1 MPDRRLKIV
10 VLVNTL
16 APSRVPIY
24 AALAAQ
30 FQLLVLH
37 GGKESNRD
45 SWTNLEKA
53 LPNATVVKAWGWQ
66 IPFKRKQKGQVFDN
80 LYLHVTPGY
89 IWHLLK
95 FRPEALITNEMG
107 LRTMIALAYGTL
119 FRKPV
124 WVWWGGTCHTES
136 KIGTLKKIT
145 RRFVSAWAS
154 RWISY
159 GQTST
164 EYLQTLGVHRDRIL
178 QIQNAVD
185 ERPFLGNTL
194 PSRTRH
200 VRPLL
205 LCVGQLIARKGID
218 LLLNAVAT
226 VQNRGRDPFPV
237 GTARYKFFW
246 DCVSELNLKNV
257 FSSQPLRK
265 KWNAVYRNADTLIF
279 PTLEDPWGLVVNEA
293 MLSGLPVLCSK
304 YAGCAEEL
312 LPATNI
318 FDPDNRDQFAQKLEQ
333 AIDGQIAPARSNAP
347 EENLEVSDDLICDV
361 KRASPASRRGATRK
375 LPSNCRSVSLIYEQ
389 NDRALANR
397 NPHQALPMSLTLC
410 SAVCCPSRR
419 RLPHRHLQ
427 IPRRLRRRRRL
438 LRNLRLSHQLRDIRR
453 HQRLTLL
460 SLLLLRTP
468 RPPHRPRAP
477 RNALR
482 HLDPRLH
489 LPLAGRNRGLREIAL
504 LRRFLPIQFL
514 FLESVRLFRFA
525 RRSETSSPQLRS
537 LLPSKNSSTF
547 YSRSSSS

>member
-145 RRFVSAWAS
+145 RRFVSTWAS

-226 VQNRGRDPFPV
+226 VQNRGREFSLLLV
-237 GTARYKFFW
+237 GNGPDKQILQDRVK
-246 DCVSELNLKNV
+246 ELNLKNV
-257 FSSQPLRK
+257 IFQPAVPQ
-265 KWNAVYRNADTLIF
+265 NEISAVYRNADALIF

-318 FDPDNRDQFAQKLEQ
+318 FDPDNHDQFAQKLEQ
-333 AIDGQIAPARSNAP
+333 AIDGQIALPDRSR
-347 EENLEVSDDLICDV
+347 LKKISEVSDDLIRDV
-361 KRASPASRRGATRK
+361 KRVASK
-375 LPSNCRSVSLIYEQ
+375 
-389 NDRALANR
+389 
-397 NPHQALPMSLTLC
+397 
-410 SAVCCPSRR
+410 PSRR
-419 RLPHRHLQ
+419 NPQ
-427 IPRRLRRRRRL
+427 A
-438 LRNLRLSHQLRDIRR
+438 SV
-453 HQRLTLL
+453 
-460 SLLLLRTP
+460 
-468 RPPHRPRAP
+468 
-477 RNALR
+477 
-482 HLDPRLH
+482 
-489 LPLAGRNRGLREIAL
+489 E
-504 LRRFLPIQFL
+504 LPI
-514 FLESVRLFRFA
+514 R
-525 RRSETSSPQLRS
+525 
-537 LLPSKNSSTF
+537 
-547 YSRSSSS
+547 